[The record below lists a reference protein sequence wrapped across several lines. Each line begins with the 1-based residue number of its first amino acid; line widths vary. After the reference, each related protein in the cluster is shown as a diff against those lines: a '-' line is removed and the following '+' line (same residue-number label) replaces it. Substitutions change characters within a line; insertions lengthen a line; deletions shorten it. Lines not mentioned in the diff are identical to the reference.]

1 MSGSPQVNLEFEEI
15 RPYYDEEV
23 EDAVQRLILDP
34 YFLRFVQQVVPGLD
48 KDKVKEL
55 LGDVRTIRGFQ
66 EKLMYPLAHGVA
78 QNTTAGITTSGT
90 EKLKQI
96 QGCLFIS
103 NHRDIILD
111 SAFLNLLLFQNNMET
126 CEVAIGNNLLIQPWI
141 KDLVRL
147 NKNFIVHRN
156 VPAKQ
161 LYEYSLQVSNYIRR
175 SIVERHVSVWIAQRE
190 GRTKDGDDRT
200 QSGLLKMLSI
210 SGSSTDIVENFKA
223 LNITPLA
230 ISYEYEPCD
239 YLKAREIYI
248 KEQAGQFKKTWQD
261 DLKSMLQGIENNK
274 GRVHFAVGSPL
285 KDLLEGIEMPV
296 NKNDL
301 IKQIAELIDQEI
313 YKQYHLWP
321 TNYVAYD
328 IIQDR
333 QDFVDQYTSDDK
345 AIFMRHVDQL
355 AGEAEEPADAI
366 RAIIL
371 KMYAAPVE
379 NKMKLK
385 K

>member
-1 MSGSPQVNLEFEEI
+1 MSGSPEVNLGFEAI

-34 YFLRFVQQVVPGLD
+34 YFLRFVQQVVPSLD
-48 KDKVKEL
+48 KDKISQL
-55 LGDVRTIRGFQ
+55 LGNVTTIRGFQ

-78 QNTTAGITTSGT
+78 QNTTAGISTSGT
-90 EKLKQI
+90 DKLTQN
-96 QGCLFIS
+96 QGHLFIS

-111 SAFLNLLLFQNNMET
+111 SAFLNLLLFQNNMDT

-175 SIVERHVSVWIAQRE
+175 SIVDRHVSVWIAQRE
-190 GRTKDGDDRT
+190 GRTKDGNDRT
-200 QSGLLKMLSI
+200 QAGLLKMLSI
-210 SGSSTDIVENFKA
+210 SGTSTDIVENFKS
-223 LNITPLA
+223 LHITPLA

-248 KEQAGQFKKTWQD
+248 KSQTGQFKKTVQD
-261 DLKSMLQGIENNK
+261 DLKSMLQGIENYK

-285 KDLLEGIEMPV
+285 EDLLEGVEMPL

-301 IKQIAELIDQEI
+301 IKRVAELIDQEI

-333 QDFVDQYTSDDK
+333 QDFVDKYTPEDK
-345 AIFMRHVDQL
+345 AKFMRHIDKL
-355 AGEAEEPADAI
+355 SEEAEEPTDAI

-371 KMYAAPVE
+371 QIYATPLE
-379 NKMKLK
+379 NKLNQKQ
-385 K
+385 

>member
-1 MSGSPQVNLEFEEI
+1 MSGSPQMKLEFEDI
-15 RPYYDEEV
+15 RPYYDDEV
-23 EDAVQRLILDP
+23 EDALKRLVPDP
-34 YFLRFVQQVVPGLD
+34 YFLRFVQQVVPDLN
-48 KDKVKEL
+48 KDRVKQL
-55 LGDVRTIRGFQ
+55 LGDVKTIRGFQ

-90 EKLKQI
+90 EKLKHG

-111 SAFLNLLLFQNNMET
+111 SAFLSLLLFQSGMET
-126 CEVAIGNNLLIQPWI
+126 CEVAIGSNLLIQPWI

-161 LYEYSLQVSNYIRR
+161 LYEYSLKVSNYIRR
-175 SIVERHVSVWIAQRE
+175 SVIDRHVSVWIAQRE
-190 GRTKDGDDRT
+190 GRTKDGYDRT
-200 QSGLLKMLSI
+200 QPGLLKMFSI
-210 SGSSTDIVENFKA
+210 SGTSTDMAENFKT

-248 KEQAGQFKKTWQD
+248 KQQTGQFKKTWQD
-261 DLKSMLQGIENNK
+261 DLKSMLQGMGNYK
-274 GRVHFAVGSPL
+274 GRVHFAVGTPL
-285 KDLLEGIEMPV
+285 QELMEGVELPI

-301 IKQIAELIDQEI
+301 IKAIADLIDREI
-313 YKQYHLWP
+313 YRQYHLWP
-321 TNYVAYD
+321 TNYAAYD
-328 IIQDR
+328 MLQGSEDNA
-333 QDFVDQYTSDDK
+333 DMYSADEK
-345 AIFMRHVDQL
+345 AKFLQHISKL
-355 AGEAEEPADAI
+355 TEGAEEPAGAI
-366 RAIIL
+366 TDIIL

-379 NKMKLK
+379 NKLNHKR
-385 K
+385 